1 MKSGIIYP
9 QVISYPM
16 TWIAD
21 TQIFPLYFRSINQNA
36 DLARGKHL
44 KNLSKFYSRY
54 GPNSSMCQ
62 GWLWTSVEWSQL
74 ATAGTLGTSWK
85 YSQFHL
91 QDEVRGVHKWRNTFF
106 DQKGNHQFKC
116 WVLLNGCSNYSAGFF
131 WWNTISH
138 FCTTFFCRHRQTGK
152 KLKISNREW
161 LVLCFNKGW
170 HLTTRKT
177 RLV

>member
-106 DQKGNHQFKC
+106 DQKGNHQFKYG
-116 WVLLNGCSNYSAGFF
+116 VLNGCSNYSDSVFSGETILQTLSKYGTSSSIQAPAEVEKWPVSFWTEIGFWF
-131 WWNTISH
+131 IEGH
-138 FCTTFFCRHRQTGK
+138 
-152 KLKISNREW
+152 
-161 LVLCFNKGW
+161 
-170 HLTTRKT
+170 
-177 RLV
+177 